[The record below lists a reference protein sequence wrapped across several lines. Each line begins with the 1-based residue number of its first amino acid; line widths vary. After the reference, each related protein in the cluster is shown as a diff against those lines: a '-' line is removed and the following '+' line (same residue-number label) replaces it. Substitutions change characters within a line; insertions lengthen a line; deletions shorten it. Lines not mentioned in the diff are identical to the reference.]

1 MLKEIE
7 RDATCT
13 SYCAIIESVREKLLA
28 DTRFLMTIDYKAFIW
43 RFCIRRKMNMI

>member
-7 RDATCT
+7 RDVTC
-13 SYCAIIESVREKLLA
+13 SYCAIFESVREKLLA